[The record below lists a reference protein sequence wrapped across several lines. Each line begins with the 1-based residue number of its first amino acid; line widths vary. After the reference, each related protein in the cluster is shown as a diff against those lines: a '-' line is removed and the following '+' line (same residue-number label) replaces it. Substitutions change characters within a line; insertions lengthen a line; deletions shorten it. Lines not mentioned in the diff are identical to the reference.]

1 MYTHIKEIIYQNRIK
16 IETEIYKKVLVRF
29 NIHLSRNEL
38 FLIKVLIDNIECVI
52 LGVCL
57 IYVLNLPHII
67 LSSLLLIFSLCQGVC
82 KGVGRYE
89 RILGFPFENWYNI
102 SAQNDKKLFYTLL
115 WVEIL
120 FSLIYSGDIALIVT
134 CAIGINGIKINAF
147 IFIMNCIVISTLM
160 FLLGVIYR
168 GRYCYNILIKKISIA
183 QFLSYIIGCIV
194 IIGGVKLAI
203 QFFYDAFYVSFRNI
217 DSTSILEDDY
227 WLDYSEN
234 VKMIFATYGRL
245 FFSYMEEV
253 YKICYSFFFVLGIG
267 MIWCLLQIKP
277 KFITNFSGNTNEK
290 DFFDLYISL
299 LLKLTRS
306 CDLLAKHFIRSLKE
320 YKWIAI
326 RQIYQ
331 IVIMNYESITY
342 IVIIIFV
349 IAKCN
354 NDVVRTSLL
363 MVLNIQVISNQ
374 AYELRSVLA
383 SFFSFRNNNE
393 ELFFFKMYFNN
404 YEIYKEK
411 ECVMRT
417 MLIIPTVVVIVLE
430 VGMVFFCDIKVKS
443 IIIAM
448 FTLGVYYLICPII
461 QTHMLPYTTDFSIL
475 GKQLVGES
483 SMEDDLAD
491 AMQAGIRNFTNII
504 PIMFTI
510 VIIILRRRNRYI
522 LALEI
527 FYLLIMGP
535 LTVFYCRKISKRG
548 LKVLY
553 DKIR

>member
-1 MYTHIKEIIYQNRIK
+1 
-16 IETEIYKKVLVRF
+16 
-29 NIHLSRNEL
+29 
-38 FLIKVLIDNIECVI
+38 
-52 LGVCL
+52 
-57 IYVLNLPHII
+57 
-67 LSSLLLIFSLCQGVC
+67 
-82 KGVGRYE
+82 
-89 RILGFPFENWYNI
+89 
-102 SAQNDKKLFYTLL
+102 
-115 WVEIL
+115 
-120 FSLIYSGDIALIVT
+120 
-134 CAIGINGIKINAF
+134 
-147 IFIMNCIVISTLM
+147 
-160 FLLGVIYR
+160 
-168 GRYCYNILIKKISIA
+168 
-183 QFLSYIIGCIV
+183 
-194 IIGGVKLAI
+194 
-203 QFFYDAFYVSFRNI
+203 
-217 DSTSILEDDY
+217 
-227 WLDYSEN
+227 
-234 VKMIFATYGRL
+234 
-245 FFSYMEEV
+245 
-253 YKICYSFFFVLGIG
+253 

-475 GKQLVGES
+475 GKQFVGES